1 MATAR
6 LTPSGPF
13 LVSLVLAS
21 TIGAVAWTGE
31 YWRIGLTV
39 LVPILVFAQQSRSKA
54 AVVAFAYF
62 GVASWPLLAAAASFG
77 IAAPPLVWLMA
88 SVILVAPWL
97 ALWSSNRK
105 QCMWRCPLALSLSA
119 VPPIGLINWASPLI
133 SAGVILPGSEWF
145 GLTAIALLPGLL
157 LHRAARFQTAVVALL
172 ACAGTNFGYVQ
183 PKQPHSFATL
193 STNFG
198 NPTTAES
205 RLQVEEQLQ
214 AAALRANAAVVIFP
228 EAIVRRWSNATEA
241 FWEPTIQRLH
251 VAGRTA
257 LIGAGVS
264 IHGSDAY
271 QNELIAV
278 GTDAPPA
285 FIQRIPVPLGMW
297 NPFATEGSVPLNLSG
312 SGTLTL
318 RGEKAA
324 VLICYEQLLVW
335 PILHST
341 SEKPNLL
348 IGVAN
353 EFWTSRTSIPTTQR
367 ACLRAWS
374 RLFKLPVLTATNQ

>member
-1 MATAR
+1 MAIAR
-6 LTPSGPF
+6 LTPSVPF
-13 LVSLVLAS
+13 LASLAIAS
-21 TIGAVAWTGE
+21 TIGAVAWTGA
-31 YWRIGLTV
+31 YWRIGLAV
-39 LVPILVFAQQSRSKA
+39 LVPVLIFTQQSRSNA

-77 IAAPPLVWLMA
+77 IAAPPLVWFVA

-119 VPPIGLINWASPLI
+119 VPPIGLINWASPLV
-133 SAGVILPGSEWF
+133 SSGVMLPGTAWF

-157 LHRAARFQTAVVALL
+157 LQRTARFPTAVMALL
-172 ACAGTNFGYVQ
+172 ACAASNIGFVQ
-183 PKQPHSFATL
+183 PKKPDSFATL

-198 NPTTAES
+198 NPTTAER
-205 RLQVEEQLQ
+205 RLQVEEKLQ
-214 AAALRANAAVVIFP
+214 AAALRADAAVVIFP
-228 EAIVRRWSNATEA
+228 EAIVKRWSNATEA
-241 FWEPTIQRLH
+241 FWEPTIQRLQ

-271 QNELIAV
+271 RNELIAV
-278 GTDAPPA
+278 GADAPPA

-297 NPFATEGSVPLNLSG
+297 NPFATAGSVPLHLSG
-312 SGTLTL
+312 SGTLTI
-318 RGEKAA
+318 RGKTAA

-335 PILHST
+335 PMIRSAL
-341 SEKPNLL
+341 ERPNLL
-348 IGVAN
+348 IGIAN
-353 EFWTSRTSIPTTQR
+353 QFWTIHTSIPTAQQ
-367 ACLRAWS
+367 ACLTAWS
-374 RLFKLPVLTATNQ
+374 RLFDLPVLTATNH